1 MSVAVS
7 SRLLPASSDMS
18 PTVPRLTMVGWK
30 RESEDNMK
38 GAELI
43 MENSGMATLIWI
55 NTVVILFAL
64 VGGGVMVMY
73 QLRKISEA
81 LVQVG
86 GQVERV
92 EEAAVKIQET
102 ASRSERI
109 SVAILQ
115 RLSVGDNP
123 QA

>member
-1 MSVAVS
+1 
-7 SRLLPASSDMS
+7 
-18 PTVPRLTMVGWK
+18 MV
-30 RESEDNMK
+30 
-38 GAELI
+38 
-43 MENSGMATLIWI
+43 TLIWV

-64 VGGGVMVMY
+64 VGGGIIMMS
-73 QLRKISEA
+73 QLRKIAEA
-81 LVQVG
+81 LAQVG
-86 GQVERV
+86 RVVERV
-92 EEAAVKIQET
+92 EEAAMKIQET

>member
-1 MSVAVS
+1 M
-7 SRLLPASSDMS
+7 
-18 PTVPRLTMVGWK
+18 VP
-30 RESEDNMK
+30 
-38 GAELI
+38 
-43 MENSGMATLIWI
+43 LIWV

-64 VGGGVMVMY
+64 VGGGIIVMS
-73 QLRKISEA
+73 QLRKIAEA
-81 LVQVG
+81 LAQVG
-86 GQVERV
+86 RVVERV

-115 RLSVGDNP
+115 RLSVGDNS

>member
-1 MSVAVS
+1 MAV
-7 SRLLPASSDMS
+7 
-18 PTVPRLTMVGWK
+18 
-30 RESEDNMK
+30 
-38 GAELI
+38 
-43 MENSGMATLIWI
+43 LIWI
-55 NTVVILFAL
+55 NTVAILFAL
-64 VGGGVMVMY
+64 VGGGIIVLY

-81 LVQVG
+81 FVQVTAT
-86 GQVERV
+86 VARV

-109 SVAILQ
+109 GAAILQ

>member
-1 MSVAVS
+1 MAV
-7 SRLLPASSDMS
+7 
-18 PTVPRLTMVGWK
+18 
-30 RESEDNMK
+30 
-38 GAELI
+38 
-43 MENSGMATLIWI
+43 LIWI

-64 VGGGVMVMY
+64 VGGGIIALY

-81 LVQVG
+81 FVQLTATVA
-86 GQVERV
+86 RV

-109 SVAILQ
+109 GAAILQ

>member
-1 MSVAVS
+1 MV
-7 SRLLPASSDMS
+7 
-18 PTVPRLTMVGWK
+18 TM
-30 RESEDNMK
+30 
-38 GAELI
+38 
-43 MENSGMATLIWI
+43 IWV
-55 NTVVILFAL
+55 NTIIVLFAL
-64 VGGGVMVMY
+64 VGGGIIVVY

-86 GQVERV
+86 QVVERV
-92 EEAAVKIQET
+92 EEAAMKIQET

-109 SVAILQ
+109 GAAILQ